1 MINVVEDIAKI
12 MKYDKSHNVKVVVEP
27 NGITVSLSEGIL
39 NDFCDKDFCDIPI
52 KYDRSDGL
60 YIDNKK
66 QMGVIGI
73 CDINI
78 IKNIME
84 YLEDHMNE
92 LDDLCTQCDW
102 SGRQEEN

>member
-12 MKYDKSHNVKVVVEP
+12 MKYDKSHNVKVLIEP
-27 NGITVSLSEGIL
+27 NGVTVSLSEGSF
-39 NDFCDKDFCDIPI
+39 NDICDIPI
-52 KYDRSDGL
+52 KYECSDGV
-60 YIDNKK
+60 YIDNDK
-66 QMGVIGI
+66 QEGSIYA
-73 CDINI
+73 CDIDI

-92 LDDLCTQCDW
+92 LDELCNQCDW

>member
-1 MINVVEDIAKI
+1 MINVIEDIAKI

-27 NGITVSLSEGIL
+27 NGITVSLGE
-39 NDFCDKDFCDIPI
+39 DTCDISI
-52 KYDRSDGL
+52 KYGCSDGV
-60 YIDNKK
+60 YIDNDK
-66 QMGVIGI
+66 QKGSICI

-92 LDDLCTQCDW
+92 LDELCNQCDW
-102 SGRQEEN
+102 SGRKE

>member
-27 NGITVSLSEGIL
+27 NGITISLSDGNF
-39 NDFCDKDFCDIPI
+39 NDVFDIQI
-52 KYDRSDGL
+52 KYDCSDGI
-60 YIDNKK
+60 YIDNEK
-66 QMGVIGI
+66 QKGVIGI

-78 IKNIME
+78 VKDIME

-92 LDDLCTQCDW
+92 LDELCTQCDW
-102 SGRQEEN
+102 SGRHEEN

>member
-1 MINVVEDIAKI
+1 MINVVEDIAKVV
-12 MKYDKSHNVKVVVEP
+12 KYDKRHNVKVVVEP
-27 NGITVSLSEGIL
+27 NGITISLSAGSFT
-39 NDFCDKDFCDIPI
+39 DVCDIPI
-52 KYDRSDGL
+52 KYDCSDGI

-66 QMGVIGI
+66 QTGVIGI

-78 IKNIME
+78 VKDIME

-92 LDDLCTQCDW
+92 LDELCTQCDW